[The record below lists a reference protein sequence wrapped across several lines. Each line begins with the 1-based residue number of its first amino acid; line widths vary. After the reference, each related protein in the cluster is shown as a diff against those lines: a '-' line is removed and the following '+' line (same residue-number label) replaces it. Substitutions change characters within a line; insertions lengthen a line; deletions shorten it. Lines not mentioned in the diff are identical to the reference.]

1 MKLLTKEI
9 ENRFAEIGNQE
20 NNADPI
26 VVAKFFDPTGGGTWY
41 ATEYLPEERN
51 FFGFVSLFGDHND
64 EWGYFNLDE
73 LEQFKGRFGL
83 GIERDINWKEQPMSK
98 ACPKAISN

>member
-1 MKLLTKEI
+1 MKLLKKEI

-20 NNADPI
+20 NNTDPI

-51 FFGFVSLFGDHND
+51 FFGFVSL
-64 EWGYFNLDE
+64 
-73 LEQFKGRFGL
+73 L